1 MEKNEEL
8 LERLVNG
15 IELQNKLLAMQLT
28 RDIGIYG
35 FDMIEE
41 EEKRISVLEE
51 KTDIL
56 LKRNYFKC

>member
-8 LERLVNG
+8 LERLVN
-15 IELQNKLLAMQLT
+15 EMKLQNKLLAMQLT

>member
-8 LERLVNG
+8 LERLVN
-15 IELQNKLLAMQLT
+15 EMKLQNKLLAMQLT

-56 LKRNYFKC
+56 LKRNYFTC

>member
-8 LERLVNG
+8 LARLVN
-15 IELQNKLLAMQLT
+15 EMKLQNKLLAMQLT